1 MLSREI
7 PDTEIADTYIYDP
20 VIPVPTVGG
29 ATLMHPALIAGAF
42 DQRNVEA
49 RDDVLVF
56 TSAPLE
62 RPLSLAGPVTA
73 KLFVATDGPDTDFVA
88 RLVDVYPD
96 GRAMTLTDGVTRLR
110 YRDGVGAPAGLVE
123 SGRVY
128 EIGVDLWATA
138 ITFLP
143 GHRIRLD
150 VTSSNFPRWERNP
163 NTGEDPATATTWRV
177 ARQSVLHDAE
187 HPSHILLPVLSE

>member
-1 MLSREI
+1 
-7 PDTEIADTYIYDP
+7 
-20 VIPVPTVGG
+20 
-29 ATLMHPALIAGAF
+29 MHPALTAGAF
-42 DQRNVEA
+42 DQRPIEA
-49 RDDVLVF
+49 RDDVLVY
-56 TSAPLE
+56 TSTPLE
-62 RPLSLAGPVTA
+62 QPLALAGPVTA
-73 KLFVATDGPDTDFVA
+73 TIYVATDGPDTDFVA

-110 YRDGVGAPAGLVE
+110 YRDGVGSPAGLVE

-128 EIGVDLWATA
+128 EISVDLWATA

-177 ARQSVLHDAE
+177 ARQTVMHDAE
-187 HPSHILLPVLSE
+187 HPSHIVLPVLPDGATVGS

>member
-1 MLSREI
+1 M
-7 PDTEIADTYIYDP
+7 
-20 VIPVPTVGG
+20 
-29 ATLMHPALIAGAF
+29 
-42 DQRNVEA
+42 
-49 RDDVLVF
+49 LVF

-62 RPLSLAGPVTA
+62 QPLALAGPVTA
-73 KLFVATDGPDTDFVA
+73 KLYVVTDGPDTDFIA

-110 YRDGVGAPAGLVE
+110 YRDGLASPTGLVE

-128 EIGVDLWATA
+128 EISVDLWATA

-143 GHRIRLD
+143 GHRLRLD

-177 ARQSVLHDAE
+177 ARQTVLHDVE
-187 HPSHILLPVLSE
+187 HPSHILLPTLPE